1 MLQTQL
7 DEFWEAAM
15 SELESFLSAGSI
27 DRWVRPLKPS
37 SFANN
42 TLTLIADN
50 EVVMQYFEKRYKDFT
65 LDACQEACKKLDFMQ
80 NDPEAFTIAV
90 QYKPPAK
97 EVQEDKPAKA
107 AAKAHRNVTYEVK
120 EEETPQ
126 GSLDFESTAGGYRE
140 DFTRVSPGDS
150 SSLNPKYVFDNFVTG
165 SFNRIAHAAALA
177 VAKEPGKTY
186 NPLFMYGG
194 VGLGKTHLMHAIGHE
209 VLKNDPTKRVLY
221 ITCEKFTNELINAI
235 RDNSTEA
242 FRQKYRHIDLL
253 MVDDVQFLAKKIQ
266 TQEEFFHTF
275 NTLYQANKAIVLSS
289 DRPPHEIQTL
299 EERLKSRF
307 ASGLLADIQVPD
319 LETRIAILKKKAM
332 LENLDVPNEALIY
345 IAGRID
351 NNIRELEGALTR
363 VVAYASLTG
372 GRITM
377 DLVTEALKN
386 IFPDTATKEITIE
399 IIREVVAN
407 HFKLKIEDLNS
418 SKRNKSLALPR
429 QIAMYL
435 CRELTDTSL
444 PQIGEFFGGR
454 DHTTVLHAYKKISKD
469 RASNIQL
476 DKTLQELINSI
487 DKM

>member
-1 MLQTQL
+1 MEEKQL
-7 DEFWEAAM
+7 EKFWQAALV
-15 SELESFLSAGSI
+15 EVAINLAPGAIE
-27 DRWVRPLKPS
+27 RWLKPLIPV
-37 SFANN
+37 SFENN
-42 TLTLIADN
+42 ILNLRTDN
-50 EVVMQYFEKRYKDFT
+50 PVIRKFFEDKYKDFT
-65 LDACQEACKKLDFMQ
+65 IDACREAARKLDFV
-80 NDPEAFTIAV
+80 DTEPEKISIKLNYVEPAPEPVPAPAPIPEE
-90 QYKPPAK
+90 KPK
-97 EVQEDKPAKA
+97 QES
-107 AAKAHRNVTYEVK
+107 
-120 EEETPQ
+120 PQ
-126 GSLDFESTAGGYRE
+126 GELDFGQGQEASGRSET
-140 DFTRVSPGDS
+140 FTKVAPGDA

-253 MVDDVQFLAKKIQ
+253 MVDDVQFLTKKIQ

-275 NTLYQANKAIVLSS
+275 NALYQSNKAIVLSS

-307 ASGLLADIQVPD
+307 ASGLLADIQAPD

-332 LENLDVPNEALIY
+332 LEQLDVPNEALIY

-372 GRITM
+372 SRITTE
-377 DLVTEALKN
+377 LVAESLKN
-386 IFPDTATKEITIE
+386 IFPDNTTKEITLE
-399 IIREVVAN
+399 IIREVVAT
-407 HFKLKIEDLNS
+407 HFKITIEDLNS
-418 SKRNKSLALPR
+418 GKRNKNLAMPR

-454 DHTTVLHAYKKISKD
+454 DHTTVLHAYKKIAKD

-476 DKTLQELINSI
+476 DKTVQELIKSI
-487 DKM
+487 EKM